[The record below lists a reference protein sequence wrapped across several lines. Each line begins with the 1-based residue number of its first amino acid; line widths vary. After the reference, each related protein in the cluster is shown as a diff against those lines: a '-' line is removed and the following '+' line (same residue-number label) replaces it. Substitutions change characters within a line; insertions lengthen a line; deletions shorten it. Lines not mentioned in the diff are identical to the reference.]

1 MRKVLGLL
9 AVLAIFFS
17 LVGCEIIKEIQG
29 DPREKDSVA
38 PIAIR
43 TSQYKEYNV
52 GDSVTYDTILADVIG
67 NPLYCQVYDNEFE
80 YPNGIYVV
88 FPSDDSFAPDS
99 SKVGLQKVYFALY
112 DDNKNIGKW
121 DWIVIKFVGGDSS
134 TPKHISI
141 EDVSEPVQSIE
152 IKEAN

>member
-1 MRKVLGLL
+1 MRKVFRFL
-9 AVLAIFFS
+9 AVFAIFFS
-17 LVGCEIIKEIQG
+17 LVGCEIFKEIQG

-43 TSQYKEYNV
+43 TSQIKEYNV

-67 NPLYCQVYDNEFE
+67 NPLYCQVLDNEFT
-80 YPNGIYVV
+80 YPKGIHVV

-99 SKVGLQKVYFALY
+99 SKKGLQKIYFALY

-121 DWIVIKFVGGDSS
+121 DWIVIKFVGGDGA
-134 TPKHISI
+134 TQEHKDIKT
-141 EDVSEPVQSIE
+141 VSEPVQSIE